1 MKLLHY
7 TKDLKVKPYE
17 SVADSAGLT
26 ADWN

>member
-1 MKLLHY
+1 MNNY
-7 TKDLKVKPYE
+7 FNTKDLEVKPYE